1 MGLSPLVL
9 HMNYAIIDVESTVTQ
24 SPYFASYQRLPADS
38 MHAVQESGG
47 RSYSSPI
54 SKRAHVRR
62 AGSAP
67 QLHTIQSCPLLRI
80 CVPLPRPK
88 PSGPFLRVEESCG
101 ESKRLEPA
109 SPSHFRDMNPPMV
122 VAGCALWHR
131 SASTVFTTTS

>member
-62 AGSAP
+62 AGVCSPAAHYPELSITTDMRAAP
-67 QLHTIQSCPLLRI
+67 KTQTLGS
-80 CVPLPRPK
+80 
-88 PSGPFLRVEESCG
+88 F
-101 ESKRLEPA
+101 
-109 SPSHFRDMNPPMV
+109 
-122 VAGCALWHR
+122 
-131 SASTVFTTTS
+131 FTR